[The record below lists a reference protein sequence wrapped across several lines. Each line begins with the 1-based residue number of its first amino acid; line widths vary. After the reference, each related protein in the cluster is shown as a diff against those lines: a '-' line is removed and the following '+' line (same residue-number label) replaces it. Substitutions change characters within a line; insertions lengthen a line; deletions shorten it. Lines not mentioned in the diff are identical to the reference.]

1 MPSINDNPFT
11 QLLNLNIL
19 GEFTIKGVPFSPT
32 TNTPGGPLNSIQFN
46 NPLGSFNGSSDLTWN
61 GSTLTSPNFNG
72 VALTNGGIVTN
83 VLREDGNYSP
93 LAWGEISGIL
103 SNQSDLQLALGAKK
117 NDFSENTAFN
127 KNFGTG
133 AGTVLE
139 GNTVLGGAVDS
150 VTGDGVGGTAVDVV
164 MSFPAPGDIGLGNVD
179 NTSDANKPVS
189 TAQQTALDLKLNL
202 SGGAMT
208 GPVTS
213 ISSWT
218 GTAFNGVA
226 LTTSGSAANFLDE
239 QGNYNP
245 VSTSSAWGS
254 ITGTLSSQTDLQT
267 ALDSKLNLSGGAITG
282 PVTSS
287 STWTGTSFNGVAL
300 TTGAGA
306 ANALTGAGNY
316 AAFVSSVSEGENISV
331 DNTDPSNP
339 IINQILPKVL
349 SDNAIDVNTTTSFS
363 DKINDTFVGNKAGDY
378 RIHFETNQSYDA
390 TNSSIIFRA
399 EIDGTLQGTSN
410 EVFRMEPQDSGGND
424 GDGRGTSQ
432 KHIFKQSY
440 PFTLAAD
447 GDIDVVFSF
456 AGSAGGVEAAMW
468 NTSITLEKVEN
479 V

>member
-83 VLREDGNYSP
+83 VLREDGTYSP

-103 SNQSDLQLALGAKK
+103 SNQSDLQLALDAKK

-150 VTGDGVGGTAVDVV
+150 VTGDGVGGTAVNPV
-164 MSFPAPGDIGLGNVD
+164 MSFPVPGDIGLGNVD
-179 NTSDANKPVS
+179 NTSYSNKPVS

-349 SDNAIDVNTTTSFS
+349 SDNAIDVNTTTSFV

-378 RIHFETNQSYDA
+378 RIHFETNQSYDS
-390 TNSSIIFRA
+390 TNTSIIFRA

-456 AGSAGGVEAAMW
+456 AASSGGIEAAMW